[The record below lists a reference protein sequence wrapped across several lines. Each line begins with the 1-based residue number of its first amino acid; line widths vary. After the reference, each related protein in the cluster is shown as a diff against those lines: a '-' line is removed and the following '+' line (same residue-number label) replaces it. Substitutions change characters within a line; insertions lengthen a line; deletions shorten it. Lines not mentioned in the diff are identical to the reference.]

1 MIKKLVGNKGSI
13 RSLTSYVS
21 TVDNCEYVLTAGCDR
36 HLRVFNTQSEL

>member
-13 RSLTSYVS
+13 RSITSYVS

-36 HLRVFNTQSEL
+36 HLRVFNT